1 MGNRAG
7 LASARVEERRKQVTP
22 ERWQEMK
29 KVLAGAL
36 ERAPTER
43 RSYLDRACAD
53 ASLRREVES
62 LIAANEQGNA
72 SFMKQPAIETG
83 TLKTG
88 SKLGPYEILSSL
100 GAGGMGEVYR
110 ARDTRLDRMV
120 AIKVLLDHQTS
131 EPGLRERFER
141 EARAISSLNHSHV
154 CTLYDVGHQDGVDY
168 LVMEYIEGETLAAR
182 LVKGPLPLDQVLKYA
197 IEIADALG
205 KAHRQGITH
214 RDLKP
219 GNIMLTKSGAKLL
232 DFGLAKLRQQASP
245 AVPISQVST
254 AAGAITAPGMIL
266 GTLRYM
272 APEQVE
278 GKAADARAD
287 IFALGAVIY
296 EMATGKKAFEG
307 KSQAS
312 LIAAILER
320 EPAPISSLQPMTPPA
335 LDRVVK
341 TCLAKDPEDRWQ
353 NAQDL
358 KRELGWIADGV
369 SETSAPASRS
379 ARRNMAGPVG
389 WIVATIVVVVAVTLV
404 VVSLLNKPSP
414 APRLQVS
421 LPPPDNTSYSTNS
434 RFAISPDAKKIA
446 FVADNSPTSQSLWI
460 RSLDST
466 AAQSLAGTEG
476 ASNPFWSPDGKSVGF
491 FADEELKTIGS
502 DGGPVTT
509 LAKALGIGGGTWG
522 PDGTIVFQWGVEGG
536 GLLSVSANGGPV
548 SELTRVDANRKESA
562 HRWPFFLPDGRHLL
576 FQVKLTNPSQ
586 DGSVNQIHVLDL
598 LTRKQTVLLRSDSN
612 AEYAN
617 GYLLRVQQGSLMAQ
631 PFDIST
637 LTLSGVPIS
646 LAEQVDVA
654 RVGVADF
661 STSQSGS
668 LTFEKFDNT
677 TKLVMYSREGKEI
690 GQVGSPKQFGEVSL
704 SPDGTRVAT
713 TFSDPYGR
721 SRAIWVFEL
730 ARGTS
735 SRVTAEGI
743 GADYPIWNSGGSE
756 LTYFVPAGGGGIYL
770 RSPDELGS
778 SSVLVESVAMAQPD
792 SISPDGKLLAY
803 ASFVAGKGPRI
814 WIHDFAPEK
823 SGTKDY
829 PLLGTDSNEFQA
841 QFSADGRWLAY
852 NSNETGREEIYVV
865 PFPGSSHSVQ
875 ISTSGGSQ
883 PRWRRDG
890 REIYYIAPDAK
901 MMAAAIQFTGQ
912 SLQAATPKVL
922 FQTRIDSIGRS
933 PHEYD
938 VTADGRKFL
947 INSRPEQAPQP
958 ITLYVNWTAALKK

>member
-1 MGNRAG
+1 
-7 LASARVEERRKQVTP
+7 VTP
-22 ERWQEMK
+22 ERWREMK
-29 KVLAGAL
+29 NVLAGAL
-36 ERAPTER
+36 ERTPAER
-43 RSYLDRACAD
+43 HSYLDQACAD

-62 LIAANEQGNA
+62 LIAANEQGDT
-72 SFMKQPAIETG
+72 SFLEQTAIDRG
-83 TLKTG
+83 ALKTG
-88 SKLGPYEILSSL
+88 SKLGPYEILASI

-110 ARDTRLDRMV
+110 AKDTRLNRIV
-120 AIKVLLDHQTS
+120 AIKVLSDHQAS
-131 EPGLRERFER
+131 KPELRERFER
-141 EARAISSLNHSHV
+141 EARAISSLNHPHI
-154 CTLYDVGHQDGVDY
+154 CTLYDVGHQEGVDY

-182 LVKGPLPLDQVLKYA
+182 LVKGPLPLDQLLKYA

-205 KAHRQGITH
+205 KAHRQGVTH

-232 DFGLAKLRQQASP
+232 DFGLAKLRLQASP
-245 AVPISQVST
+245 SVPLSQVST
-254 AAGAITAPGMIL
+254 AAGAVTAPGMIL
-266 GTLRYM
+266 GTLQYM

-287 IFALGAVIY
+287 IFSFGAVIY
-296 EMATGKKAFEG
+296 EMATGKKSFEG

-369 SETSAPASRS
+369 SGAGGPSPSLDRRS
-379 ARRNMAGPVG
+379 IARPVG
-389 WIVATIVVVVAVTLV
+389 WIVATIAVVVAVVLGA
-404 VVSLLNKPSP
+404 VSLLKKPNP

-421 LPPPDNTSYSTNS
+421 LLPPNDTSYSINS
-434 RFAISPDAKKIA
+434 RFAISSDANKIA
-446 FVADNSPTSQSLWI
+446 FVADNSATSQSLWI

-476 ASNPFWSPDGKSVGF
+476 ATNPFWSPDGKFVGF

-522 PDGTIVFQWGVEGG
+522 PDGTIVFQWGVDGG
-536 GLLSVSANGGPV
+536 GLFSVSANGGPV
-548 SELTRVDANRKESA
+548 SEVTRVDASRKESA
-562 HRWPFFLPDGRHLL
+562 QRWPFFLPDGRHLL
-576 FQVKLTNPSQ
+576 FQVKLTSPSQ
-586 DGSVNQIHVLDL
+586 DGSVNEIRVLDL

-637 LTLSGVPIS
+637 LTASGVPIP
-646 LAEQVDVA
+646 LAEQVSLTG
-654 RVGVADF
+654 VGVARF
-661 STSQSGS
+661 SASQSGS
-668 LTFEKFDNT
+668 LTFEKYDNT

-690 GQVGSPKQFGEVSL
+690 GQVASPKQFGEVSL

-713 TFSDPYGR
+713 MFSDPYGR

-735 SRVTAEGI
+735 SRVTAEGA
-743 GADYPIWNSGGSE
+743 GADYPIWNASGSE
-756 LTYFVPAGGGGIYL
+756 LTYFAPAGGGGFYVQ
-770 RSPDELGS
+770 SPDELGS
-778 SSVLVESVAMAQPD
+778 SVLVDSVPMSQPN

-803 ASFVAGKGPRI
+803 AKFIAGKGPQI
-814 WIHDFAPEK
+814 WIHVFAPEK

-829 PLLGTDSNEFQA
+829 PLLGTDSNELQA

-852 NSNETGREEIYVV
+852 NSNETGREEVYVV

-890 REIYYIAPDAK
+890 REIYYIAPDGK
-901 MMAAAIQFTGQ
+901 MMAAAIQVDGR
-912 SLQAATPKVL
+912 SLRVAIQKAL
-922 FQTRIDSIGRS
+922 FQTRIASITRT

-938 VTADGRKFL
+938 VTADGQKFL
-947 INSRPEQAPQP
+947 INSRPEQATQP
-958 ITLYVNWTAALKK
+958 ITLYVNWTSALKK